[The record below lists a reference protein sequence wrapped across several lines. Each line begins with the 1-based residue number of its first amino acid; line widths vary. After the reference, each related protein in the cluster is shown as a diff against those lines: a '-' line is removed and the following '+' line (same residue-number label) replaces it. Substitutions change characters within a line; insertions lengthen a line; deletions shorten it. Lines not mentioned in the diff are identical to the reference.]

1 MQIDEN
7 DILTEKQK
15 VTAYVI
21 IFVTLNSFSLI
32 IASFEWFDT
41 ILVKYWEMGCLYQE
55 MKQNLKQNIIHASEV
70 TCK

>member
-1 MQIDEN
+1 MPEWIHTHIFLYICENMQIDEN

-32 IASFEWFDT
+32 IASFE
-41 ILVKYWEMGCLYQE
+41 
-55 MKQNLKQNIIHASEV
+55 
-70 TCK
+70 